1 MADEVRVW
9 QVTKDDKLTE
19 IKASKLNRE
28 ERIEKWITKD
38 ISVLEPDKSGLLVI
52 GEQVQT
58 AFGKEIDLLCIDSE
72 GDLVIVELKRD
83 KTPREVTAQALD
95 YASWVKDLGATEIE
109 NIAAGYLKN
118 GKHLKDA
125 FEETFGQEFPDV
137 INGDHAIKVVASEID
152 DSTER
157 IIRYLSEKGIDI
169 NVVRFQMFQSEDGRE
184 LLVRTYTVPPDEA
197 EQNTGRRTKRTS
209 SYKTLE
215 ERIDECTNEAE
226 RAFLG
231 ERLEVPT
238 QEKNRRSL
246 LYRMSGRIRYYLRP
260 RRARANVIQRGR
272 FAEDKQFWIGHLS
285 NPNLVTRR
293 GGVDLGFNLHSKA
306 DFEFFQHTMEKDTIT
321 FHWLTAD
328 EGSDESTEDEDSE

>member
-1 MADEVRVW
+1 VADEVRVW
-9 QVTKDDKLTE
+9 EVTKGDKLME
-19 IKASKLNRE
+19 IKPSKLDRE

-38 ISVLEPDKSGLLVI
+38 ISVLEPDGSGLLVI

-58 AFGKEIDLLCIDSE
+58 AFGKEIDLLCIDSD

-95 YASWVKDLGATEIE
+95 YASWVKNLGASEIE

-125 FEETFGQEFPDV
+125 FEETFGSEFPDV
-137 INGDHAIKVVASEID
+137 INGDHAIKIVASEID

-184 LLVRTYTVPPDEA
+184 LLVRTFTVPPDEA
-197 EQNTGRRTKRTS
+197 EQNSGRRTKRTS

-215 ERIDECTNEAE
+215 VRLEECTNEAE

-231 ERLEVPT
+231 GRLEEPT
-238 QEKNRRSL
+238 QERNRRSL

-260 RRARANVIQRGR
+260 RRAHANIIQKGR
-272 FAEDKQFWIGHLS
+272 FADDKQLWTVHLS
-285 NPNLVTRR
+285 NPKLVSRR
-293 GGVDLGFNLHSKA
+293 GGADLGFNLHSKA
-306 DFEFFQHTMEKDTIT
+306 DFDFFQRTMEKDAAT
-321 FHWLTAD
+321 FRWLTAD
-328 EGSDESTEDEDSE
+328 EGGDESSEDEDSD